1 MYYNNIA
8 KIERDKRLPITR
20 ALKRNYT
27 ILNRILGG
35 GSKVKCS
42 RDYLL
47 GAGFMFE
54 HFTSVINNTRIH
66 CAVVYDLAFQKDN
79 ESNYVIFSV

>member
-1 MYYNNIA
+1 MKNTIICPSSGLEFVPKRSNQKFFDEKSRNMYYNNIA

-54 HFTSVINNTRIH
+54 TLH
-66 CAVVYDLAFQKDN
+66 L
-79 ESNYVIFSV
+79 